1 MQCIVAAQLGAYLCR
16 NILSVHSLSHR
27 VTKRQHNKYNSL
39 RRRTPLFLCLLDTL
53 IMLTESRIMAV
64 VVTHNDTILKKAF
77 WLFTTGLAV
86 GIGDEGLWVM
96 FTSCVLVGFNKWE
109 VPKNSTV
116 TSKQTAMMGGLKLLT
131 TVAKVVHVYLIIIGA
146 WLPSSNSHNQ
156 STTWRYCLYQP
167 FIKAADCVSRWPR
180 LVAQLAIGVY
190 NLAENDLG
198 CRVVQRKIDQQKE
211 VVDLTRRPSVQRTW
225 YELERLG
232 TRFFLQKMK
241 NISKQWLFTIWACP
255 RPGVERSQNC
265 RLRRLPAFFR
275 SLDLTEWLD
284 TPCDWSVPA
293 PPPPFCWLSTECF
306 LAGALT
312 SLHGHLC
319 FGEPSPRK
327 DQSF

>member
-1 MQCIVAAQLGAYLCR
+1 
-16 NILSVHSLSHR
+16 
-27 VTKRQHNKYNSL
+27 
-39 RRRTPLFLCLLDTL
+39 
-53 IMLTESRIMAV
+53 MAV

-86 GIGDEGLWVM
+86 GIGYWRLTRCRNV
-96 FTSCVLVGFNKWE
+96 SSVCL
-109 VPKNSTV
+109 
-116 TSKQTAMMGGLKLLT
+116 MGGLKLLT

-241 NISKQWLFTIWACP
+241 NISG
-255 RPGVERSQNC
+255 RMVGVAGQKRVFVVTWSFGFASDYLIKSSGFLQFGAVQDLALREVRTAAYGDSQ
-265 RLRRLPAFFR
+265 PFF
-275 SLDLTEWLD
+275 E
-284 TPCDWSVPA
+284 A
-293 PPPPFCWLSTECF
+293 
-306 LAGALT
+306 
-312 SLHGHLC
+312 
-319 FGEPSPRK
+319 
-327 DQSF
+327 